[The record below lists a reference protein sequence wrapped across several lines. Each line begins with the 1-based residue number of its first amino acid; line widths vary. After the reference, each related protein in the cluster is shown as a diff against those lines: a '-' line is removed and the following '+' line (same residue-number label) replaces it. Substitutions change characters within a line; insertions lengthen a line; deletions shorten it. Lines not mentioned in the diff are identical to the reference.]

1 MPGGTRRLSVGRS
14 SPPVSVRDRCCQRD
28 EPLGGRATMSIALPG
43 PVAAYFAAEEAGDA
57 DALARCFD
65 EHGVGRD
72 ECGDFTGVTS
82 IREWNAAARL
92 KYHHTVE
99 PLSALER
106 DGQTIVIGKVSG
118 NFPNSPLSLEH
129 AFVLEGDKI
138 ASLVIR

>member
-1 MPGGTRRLSVGRS
+1 
-14 SPPVSVRDRCCQRD
+14 
-28 EPLGGRATMSIALPG
+28 MSIALPG

-57 DALARCFD
+57 DALARCFA
-65 EHGVGRD
+65 ENGIVRD
-72 ECGDFTGVTS
+72 EAGTFKSVTA
-82 IREWNAAARL
+82 IREWNAASRL

>member
-1 MPGGTRRLSVGRS
+1 
-14 SPPVSVRDRCCQRD
+14 
-28 EPLGGRATMSIALPG
+28 MSIELPE
-43 PVAAYFAAEEAGDA
+43 PIAAYFAAEEAGDA
-57 DALARCFD
+57 DALARCFAD
-65 EHGVGRD
+65 YGVVRD
-72 ECGDFTGVTS
+72 EGGTFKGVTA

-99 PLSALER
+99 PLSTLKR

-118 NFPNSPLSLEH
+118 DFPNSPLNVEH